1 MSVDILLASG
11 RRAIERL
18 MVDECVIEA
27 VTGSSTDLETGEVVD
42 TVEQVYAGKCRV
54 QQGASRGGVS
64 AADTTVGEAHLLMLQ
79 WVLQLPVLASAGV
92 RAGHRVRITACVHDP
107 DIVGRRFTVRAEFA
121 KSHATSRRVGI
132 EEATS

>member
-11 RRAIERL
+11 RRAVERL

-27 VTGSSTDLETGEVVD
+27 VTGSTTDLDTGEVVD

-54 QQGASRGGVS
+54 QQAAPSASDQR
-64 AADTTVGEAHLLMLQ
+64 VGEAELLMLTR
-79 WVLQLPVLASAGV
+79 VLQLPVLASAGV
-92 RAGHRVRITACVHDP
+92 RAGHRVRITACQHDP
-107 DIVGRRFTVRAEFA
+107 DLVGRRFTVRAEFA
-121 KSHATSRRVGI
+121 KSHATSRRLGI

>member
-27 VTGSSTDLETGEVVD
+27 VTGSTTDLETGEVVD
-42 TVEQVYAGKCRV
+42 TVSEVYSGKCRV
-54 QQGASRGGVS
+54 QQAAPSASDQR
-64 AADTTVGEAHLLMLQ
+64 VGEADLLMLTR
-79 WVLQLPVLASAGV
+79 VLQLPVLASAGV
-92 RAGHRVRITACVHDP
+92 RAGHRVRITACQHDP
-107 DIVGRRFTVRAEFA
+107 DLVGRRFVVRAEFA

>member
-1 MSVDILLASG
+1 VSADILLASG

-27 VTGSSTDLETGEVVD
+27 VTGSTTDLETGEVVD
-42 TVEQVYAGKCRV
+42 TVEQVYAGRCRV
-54 QQGASRGGVS
+54 QQAAPSASDQR
-64 AADTTVGEAHLLMLQ
+64 VGEADLLMLTR
-79 WVLQLPVLASAGV
+79 VLQLPVLASAGV
-92 RAGHRVRITACVHDP
+92 RAGQRVRITACVHDP
-107 DIVGRRFTVRAEFA
+107 DLVGRRFTVRAEFA

>member
-1 MSVDILLASG
+1 MPVDILLASG

-27 VTGSSTDLETGEVVD
+27 VTGSTTDLDTGEVVD

-54 QQGASRGGVS
+54 QQAAPSASDQR
-64 AADTTVGEAHLLMLQ
+64 VGEAELLMLTR
-79 WVLQLPVLASAGV
+79 VLQLPVVESAGV
-92 RAGHRVRITACVHDP
+92 RAGHRVRITLCVHDP
-107 DIVGRRFTVRAEFA
+107 DLVGRRFTVRAEFA
-121 KSHATSRRVGI
+121 KSHATSRRVGV